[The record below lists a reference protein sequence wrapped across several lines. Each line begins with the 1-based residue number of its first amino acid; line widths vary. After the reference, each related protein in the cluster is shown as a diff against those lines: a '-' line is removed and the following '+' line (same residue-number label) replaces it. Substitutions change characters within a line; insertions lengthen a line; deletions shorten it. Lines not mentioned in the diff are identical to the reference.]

1 MAKRIIVLI
10 FISLAFALWQGTE
23 LFNRVVAQKKRGAPK
38 VDYSKF
44 KHSTHEGVVKSLIIK
59 NQNYNLDCAYCH
71 GDAVKDKL
79 GKDRH
84 DIGTIGYPSHKN
96 GVGSEMVHSACDD
109 CHAFTG
115 SAIERPMCTICH
127 DKLTFN
133 QQEMKTN
140 LRRFTNPDGGGISQ
154 FYDYYSHSEHKDY
167 YASFILQ
174 TPLKDKMKFYDPKKD
189 AKANRG
195 LDKDKF
201 ECMTCHV
208 MTPAPV
214 TVGKIEFKPGVKM
227 SAPSHPECWICHFDP
242 KIVPPPKKD
251 KPDPKNTFATNCAG
265 CHRPTGAP
273 LNKSGRPVKGS
284 ELAPLWFSR
293 LIVNNELNPLNPGE
307 KPQLPYSHKTHDK
320 NRITEEPIFKNF
332 DNYCLAC
339 HVTGKTAA
347 TLSDFYLEDR
357 KTKENQPSAN
367 NCAACH
373 EHQKDMAK
381 KIGGAVTIQSA
392 KCDYC
397 HSLQTVRLFE
407 SRGVQ
412 LPPPNHFY
420 KQPTPGPTL
429 AMNMAPAPEPKKPV
443 PVPAPT
449 PVVEATPEPPKIE
462 SAPTPT
468 PAATVQVT
476 TPEPKQPEPQPAATV
491 QVTTPEPKQPE
502 PQPAPAPPAT
512 TPEPKQPE
520 PQPAPTPAPVTT
532 PEPSETKTAPEP
544 TTTPAPTAT
553 VAATP
558 PAETA
563 PTPKTEPTPAPP
575 KPEPAPTPAP
585 APAATTVAAAP
596 TASAGGSV
604 TVRGIVYK
612 VFPGKG
618 MPQTEP
624 KLPRLGDPKDNP
636 HWGLDEQ
643 WGVVENFDHQNHTQ
657 PKYSKS
663 CEECHHSNNDTRA
676 DMAAGMVPNCVFCHK
691 EKGHPENPKNSNGDE
706 IDVRWGYHGNETDT
720 GGTGPAALAGCI
732 QCHKRYYE
740 ANPDAERLAPTSRCA
755 GCHIEKTAWLDDR
768 RRPAPRRFDR
778 LVQLFDMIRGSKER
792 DQVRI
797 AARR

>member
-1 MAKRIIVLI
+1 MKKRIIALI
-10 FISLAFALWQGTE
+10 FFTLAFALWQGTE
-23 LFNRVVAQKKRGAPK
+23 LFNRVIAQKKRGAPK
-38 VDYSKF
+38 VDYSTF
-44 KHSTHEGVVKSLIIK
+44 KHSSHEGVVKSLIIK
-59 NQNYNLDCAYCH
+59 NQNYDLDCAYCH

-96 GVGSEMVHSACDD
+96 GMESERVHSACDD

-115 SAIERPMCTICH
+115 PMIEREMCTICH

-154 FYDYYSHSEHKDY
+154 FYDYYSHRGHKDY

-174 TPLKDKMKFYDPKKD
+174 TPWKDKMKFYDPKKD

-208 MTPAPV
+208 ITPAPV
-214 TVGKIEFKPGVKM
+214 TVGKIDFKPGVKM
-227 SAPSHPECWICHFDP
+227 SAPSHPECWICHLDP

-251 KPDPKNTFATNCAG
+251 KPNPENTFATNCAG

-273 LNKSGRPVKGS
+273 LKQGRPVMGS

-293 LIVNNELNPLNPGE
+293 LIVNNELEPVKPGE
-307 KPQLPYSHKTHDK
+307 KAPLPYSHRTHNKDL
-320 NRITEEPIFKNF
+320 ITEEPIYKNL

-339 HVTGKTAA
+339 HVTGKTAV

-357 KTKENQPSAN
+357 KTKENQPPAQ
-367 NCAACH
+367 NCVACH
-373 EHQKDMAK
+373 QHRKDMEK
-381 KIGGAVTIQSA
+381 KIGGAVTIESA
-392 KCDYC
+392 KCNYC
-397 HSLQTVRLFE
+397 HSLQTIRLFE
-407 SRGVQ
+407 SRGVVE
-412 LPPPNHFY
+412 LPPANHFY
-420 KQPTPGPTL
+420 KNPTPGPIL
-429 AMNMAPAPEPKKPV
+429 AMNKTAPAPR
-443 PVPAPT
+443 
-449 PVVEATPEPPKIE
+449 
-462 SAPTPT
+462 
-468 PAATVQVT
+468 
-476 TPEPKQPEPQPAATV
+476 
-491 QVTTPEPKQPE
+491 
-502 PQPAPAPPAT
+502 
-512 TPEPKQPE
+512 QPE
-520 PQPAPTPAPVTT
+520 PQPAPTPVAEPT
-532 PEPSETKTAPEP
+532 PEPPKIETAPAEKPAAAADATASEASNPTPAPVPAPVASSTPAPTQPEPAPAPTPPPVTAPEP
-544 TTTPAPTAT
+544 SKTA
-553 VAATP
+553 
-558 PAETA
+558 
-563 PTPKTEPTPAPP
+563 EPTPAPTPAVTVAANTTAEAAPPATTEAPPEKP
-575 KPEPAPTPAP
+575 KPEPAPTPPP
-585 APAATTVAAAP
+585 ATAAVAAAP
-596 TASAGGSV
+596 VSAGGTV

-612 VFPGKG
+612 AFPGKG
-618 MPQTEP
+618 MPQVEP

-636 HWGLDEQ
+636 YWGLDEQ

-663 CEECHHSNNDTRA
+663 CEECHHSNNDTKA
-676 DMAAGMVPNCVFCHK
+676 DMAAGMVPNCVYCHR
-691 EKGHPENPKNSNGDE
+691 EKGNPENPKNANGDE

-740 ANPDAERLAPTSRCA
+740 ANPDAERLGPTSKCA
-755 GCHIEKTAWLDDR
+755 GCHIDKLAWLDDR
-768 RRPAPRRFDR
+768 RRPAWRRFDM